1 MKLYSKSRIGM
12 RILTDLSNYYDKRL
26 VQAGEISRRQN
37 ISVKYIEQLLRPL
50 KKAELV
56 VSTQGARGGHM
67 LARPADQITL
77 GEIARLYG
85 EDSGPERCL
94 CQKKRCMLQE
104 ICRLH
109 QVWSEANDAFY
120 QRLDGV
126 TIADLGGE
134 CCK

>member
-1 MKLYSKSRIGM
+1 MKLDSKSRIGT
-12 RILTDLSNYYDKRL
+12 RILTDLSNFYDKRL

-50 KKAELV
+50 KKADLV

-67 LARPADQITL
+67 LARPPGQITL
-77 GEIARLYG
+77 GEIVRLYG
-85 EDSGPERCL
+85 EDAGPQECL
-94 CQKKRCMLQE
+94 CKKERCMLQE

-109 QVWSEANDAFY
+109 QVWKEANDAFY
-120 QRLDGV
+120 RRLDSV
-126 TIADLGGE
+126 TVAELGGE